1 MSNKPLTG
9 REASVLALIAQSLS
23 LSREDKDRI
32 LATLDG
38 DALRIAKVMVG
49 DITNPSKADKKAADG
64 FHAWAAELPK
74 VTT

>member
-1 MSNKPLTG
+1 MKALNG
-9 REASVLALIAQSLS
+9 REASVLALLTQSIG

-32 LATLDG
+32 LSSLDG

-64 FHAWAAELPK
+64 FHAWANELVK
-74 VTT
+74 